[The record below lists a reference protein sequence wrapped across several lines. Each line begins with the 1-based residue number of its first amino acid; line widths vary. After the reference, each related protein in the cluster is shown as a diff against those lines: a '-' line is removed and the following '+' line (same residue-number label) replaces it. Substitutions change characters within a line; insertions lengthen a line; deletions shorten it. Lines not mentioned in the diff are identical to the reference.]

1 MRVVGGIVAE
11 KRPKPL
17 QRFWRGAAHRGGKR
31 VPWRVATT
39 GASTYLLSPEK
50 QVGFPPRSGL
60 II

>member
-1 MRVVGGIVAE
+1 MRRVGGIVAE

-17 QRFWRGAAHRGGKR
+17 QRFWRGADLSGGKLL
-31 VPWRVATT
+31 PWRVATA